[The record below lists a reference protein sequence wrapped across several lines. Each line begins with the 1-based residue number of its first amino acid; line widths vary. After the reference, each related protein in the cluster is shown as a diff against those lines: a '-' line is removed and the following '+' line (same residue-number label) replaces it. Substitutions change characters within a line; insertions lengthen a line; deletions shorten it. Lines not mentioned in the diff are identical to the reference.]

1 MDYNLAFSAIGY
13 GSVRVLRE
21 RRFSTSPHS
30 LPAHWILQKSDPVQF
45 CIEALSEEHPDF
57 RRGPGDVVGVDLDNH
72 RHVDR
77 QDGNRCVGR

>member
-45 CIEALSEEHPDF
+45 CIEALSQEHPDWVEGIDDET
-57 RRGPGDVVGVDLDNH
+57 RHAIHARLRDEAKRG
-72 RHVDR
+72 R
-77 QDGNRCVGR
+77 NRTH

>member
-30 LPAHWILQKSDPVQF
+30 LPSHWILQKSDPVQF
-45 CIEALSEEHPDF
+45 CIEALSEVHPEWVQCIDDET
-57 RRGPGDVVGVDLDNH
+57 RHAIHARLRDEAKRGRSRAH
-72 RHVDR
+72 
-77 QDGNRCVGR
+77 